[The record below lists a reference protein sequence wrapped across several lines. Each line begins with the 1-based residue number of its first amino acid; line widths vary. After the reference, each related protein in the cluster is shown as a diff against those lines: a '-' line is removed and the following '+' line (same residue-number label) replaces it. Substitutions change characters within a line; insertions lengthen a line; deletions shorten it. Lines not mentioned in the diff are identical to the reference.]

1 VCSSDL
7 MKNKSKIVEMQM
19 AEKMNSLANVET
31 DFLDKLTERLNS
43 DEQS

>member
-1 VCSSDL
+1 MS
-7 MKNKSKIVEMQM
+7 
-19 AEKMNSLANVET
+19 SLANVET